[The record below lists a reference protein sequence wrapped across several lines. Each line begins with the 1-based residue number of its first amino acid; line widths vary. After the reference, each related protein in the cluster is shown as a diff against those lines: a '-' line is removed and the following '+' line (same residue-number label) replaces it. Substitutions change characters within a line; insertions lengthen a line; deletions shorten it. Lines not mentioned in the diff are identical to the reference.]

1 MEDAAAASPRE
12 HAVVESFVPVSVAD
26 GVLAVRRSRPGA
38 PGGSALQDM
47 LAAVATRAAGRP
59 MRVRLEAAADAGPVP
74 AVAPVPPA
82 RPTVTLVAPAR
93 ALAPDRPEARP
104 VAPSP
109 AAAPRADSAAAA
121 PVVPSADDRAVATHP
136 FVQQLS
142 DLFDARIVR
151 IEAAGTLPA
160 AAVPA
165 ADATEAPE
173 EPDPASDLD
182 LADPGD
188 R

>member
-1 MEDAAAASPRE
+1 
-12 HAVVESFVPVSVAD
+12 
-26 GVLAVRRSRPGA
+26 
-38 PGGSALQDM
+38 
-47 LAAVATRAAGRP
+47 
-59 MRVRLEAAADAGPVP
+59 
-74 AVAPVPPA
+74 
-82 RPTVTLVAPAR
+82 
-93 ALAPDRPEARP
+93 
-104 VAPSP
+104 
-109 AAAPRADSAAAA
+109 
-121 PVVPSADDRAVATHP
+121 
-136 FVQQLS
+136 
-142 DLFDARIVR
+142 VR